1 MTTLPP
7 ALSHARVALLDA
19 LVHAL
24 HHQRELAALA
34 RAHATVPDSLMAD
47 TRTADALAEWTERL
61 LADGVVSPGELL
73 VMHQRAQLAAQ
84 NAARAASRAEALAE
98 AG

>member
-1 MTTLPP
+1 MTSSP

-34 RAHATVPDSLMAD
+34 RAHAATPDSLMAD
-47 TRTADALAEWTERL
+47 TRTADALAAWTERL

-73 VMHQRAQLAAQ
+73 VMHQRAQMAAQ
-84 NAARAASRAEALAE
+84 AAARTSRRAAALAE
-98 AG
+98 AA

>member
-1 MTTLPP
+1 MNTPSP

-34 RAHATVPDSLMAD
+34 RAHDTTPDALMAD

-73 VMHQRAQLAAQ
+73 VMHQRAQMAAQ
-84 NAARAASRAEALAE
+84 ASAQAARRSALAE
-98 AG
+98 AA

>member
-24 HHQRELAALA
+24 HRQRELAALT
-34 RAHATVPDSLMAD
+34 RAHDTTPDALMAD
-47 TRTADALAEWTERL
+47 TRTTEALAEWTERL
-61 LADGVVSPGELL
+61 LTDGVVSPGELL
-73 VMHQRAQLAAQ
+73 VMHQRAQMAAQ
-84 NAARAASRAEALAE
+84 ASARAAQRSALAE
-98 AG
+98 TA